1 MTKLTDDRLRELAG
15 CNERNVRATRADGL
29 YLVLMARELLLLRA
43 ECQAW
48 RQWNERVR
56 LNGTDEDFYK
66 AADAVQAARKAT
78 DEGGYQP

>member
-1 MTKLTDDRLRELAG
+1 MSKLTDDRLRELAG

-48 RQWNERVR
+48 RELQKIRVS
-56 LNGTDEDFYK
+56 GTDAQFCAAYDLAK
-66 AADAVQAARKAT
+66 AAEKAT
-78 DEGGYQP
+78 GPL